1 MGVVVRQ
8 QVVTG
13 DAIEEVQQSDDRI
26 AVRALGVGGRKKP
39 HAGTTA
45 GVVFAHVHFAPDDVE
60 FLLEF
65 IGRQRRVLEDVA
77 ENIDGRGGSRIG
89 HINPIHRAVEARV
102 GVHVAAGRLDLLV
115 DAAGAPG
122 ARSLEEHV
130 FEHVRQAR
138 PQPLSFIDAAGAGPS
153 LHADDRGRRILPD
166 DQLQPVVQTV
176 NPHPRW
182 NLGQAGDLRVV
193 RQ

>member
-45 GVVFAHVHFAPDDVE
+45 GVVFAHVHLAADDVE
-60 FLLEF
+60 FLLKF

-77 ENIDGRGGSRIG
+77 ENIDGRGGS
-89 HINPIHRAVEARV
+89 
-102 GVHVAAGRLDLLV
+102 
-115 DAAGAPG
+115 
-122 ARSLEEHV
+122 
-130 FEHVRQAR
+130 
-138 PQPLSFIDAAGAGPS
+138 
-153 LHADDRGRRILPD
+153 
-166 DQLQPVVQTV
+166 
-176 NPHPRW
+176 
-182 NLGQAGDLRVV
+182 
-193 RQ
+193 